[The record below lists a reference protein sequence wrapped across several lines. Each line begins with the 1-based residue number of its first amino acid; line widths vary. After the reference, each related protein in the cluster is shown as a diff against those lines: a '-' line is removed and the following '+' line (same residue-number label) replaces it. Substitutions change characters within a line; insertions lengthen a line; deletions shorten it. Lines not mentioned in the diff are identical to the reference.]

1 MPRAACVIRYD
12 GKRVAVWR
20 VKYPDANGKQVQETI
35 GAERDGVTRKQAEA
49 ELRERLVRVERKA
62 YTRPRALTFGAWADT
77 WLEEGKAR
85 RGWKP
90 RTILVY
96 ENTVEQ
102 HLKPVF
108 GTTRLESIRP
118 RDVAGYVRQVMSEPH
133 ERFGRP
139 LSAKFVNL
147 HLNVLHN
154 IFKAAIAEELAQ
166 TNPVASVERPKVQ
179 RRRWRILQP
188 AEVGRVAAGF
198 TDERARRVFL
208 TLMLTGLRRFELQ
221 ALRWQDV
228 NMLEATLR
236 VVESKSEEGERLI
249 ALAPILAR
257 ELEAHY
263 QTSAYRAGTDFV
275 FAHPTRGSRLEHE
288 WYAGAFRA
296 ALRAAGIT
304 EHVRPFHD
312 ARHAALTNMAA
323 TGASPIAV
331 MATAG
336 HRSMQTTKQYVHLA
350 GVVFRDESA
359 ALEQRLLGVQDPG
372 TNSPE
377 TAPLSENG

>member
-1 MPRAACVIRYD
+1 MPSGGCVIRYD
-12 GKRVAVWR
+12 GKRGTVWR
-20 VKYPDANGKQVQETI
+20 IKWADANGTQVQETV
-35 GAERDGVTRKQAEA
+35 GAECDGVTRKHAEA

-62 YTRPRALTFGAWADT
+62 YTRPQALTFGVWADT

-96 ENTVEQ
+96 ENTVDK

-108 GTTRLESIRP
+108 GNTRLDGIRP
-118 RDVAGYVRQVMSEPH
+118 RDVAGYVRQAMSEPH
-133 ERFGRP
+133 PRFGRP

-154 IFKAAIAEELAQ
+154 IFKAAIAEELVQ

-188 AEVGRVAAGF
+188 SEVGRVAAGF
-198 TDERARRVFL
+198 TDEGARRVFL
-208 TLMLTGLRRFELQ
+208 TLILTGLRRFELQ

-228 NMLEATLR
+228 NMLDATLR

-249 ALAPILAR
+249 ALPPILAR

-263 QTSAYRAGTDFV
+263 QASAYRAGSDFV
-275 FAHPTRGSRLEHE
+275 FAHPQRGSRLEHQ
-288 WYAGAFRA
+288 WYADEFRA
-296 ALRAAGIT
+296 ALKAAGIT
-304 EHVRPFHD
+304 EYVRPFHD

-336 HRSMQTTKQYVHLA
+336 HRSMQTTKQYLHLA

-359 ALEQRLLGVQDPG
+359 ALEERLLGVQSSG

-377 TAPLSENG
+377 TALLSENG

>member
-1 MPRAACVIRYD
+1 MPSGGCVIRYD
-12 GKRVAVWR
+12 GKRGTVWR
-20 VKYPDANGKQVQETI
+20 IKWADANGTQVQETV
-35 GAERDGVTRKQAEA
+35 GAECDGVTRKQAEA

-62 YTRPRALTFGAWADT
+62 YTRPKSLTFSAWADT

-90 RTILVY
+90 HTIIVY
-96 ENTVEQ
+96 ENTVDK

-108 GTTRLESIRP
+108 GSTRLDGIRP
-118 RDVAGYVRQVMSEPH
+118 RDVAAYVRQVMSEPH
-133 ERFGRP
+133 PRFGRP

-154 IFKAAIAEELAQ
+154 VFKAAIAEELVQ

-208 TLMLTGLRRFELQ
+208 TLILTGLRRFELQ

-228 NMLEATLR
+228 NMLDATLR

-249 ALAPILAR
+249 ALPPILAR

-263 QTSAYRAGTDFV
+263 QASAYRAGSDFV
-275 FAHPTRGSRLEHE
+275 FAHPHRGTRLEHQ
-288 WYAGAFRA
+288 WYADEFRA
-296 ALRAAGIT
+296 ALKAAGIT
-304 EHVRPFHD
+304 EYVRPFHD

-336 HRSMQTTKQYVHLA
+336 HRSMQTTKQYLHLA

-359 ALEQRLLGVQDPG
+359 ALEERLLGVQSSG

-377 TAPLSENG
+377 TALLSENG

>member
-1 MPRAACVIRYD
+1 
-12 GKRVAVWR
+12 
-20 VKYPDANGKQVQETI
+20 VQGTV
-35 GAERDGVTRKQAEA
+35 GAKRDGVTRKQAEA
-49 ELRERLVRVERKA
+49 ELRERLVRVERKG
-62 YTRPRALTFGAWADT
+62 YTRSKALTFGAWADT
-77 WLEEGKAR
+77 WLDEGKAR

-108 GTTRLESIRP
+108 GMTRLEGIRS
-118 RDVAGYVRQVMSEPH
+118 RDVAGYVRRVMSEPH

-154 IFKAAIAEELAQ
+154 IFKAAIAEELVQ

-257 ELEAHY
+257 ELEALY
-263 QTSAYRAGTDFV
+263 QASAYRAGTDYV
-275 FAHPTRGSRLEHE
+275 FAHPTRGSKLEHE
-288 WYAGAFRA
+288 WYAGEFRA
-296 ALRAAGIT
+296 ALKAAGIT

-359 ALEQRLLGVQDPG
+359 ALEQRLLGVQDSG

-377 TAPLSENG
+377 TALQSENP

>member
-1 MPRAACVIRYD
+1 MPSGACVVRYA
-12 GKRVAVWR
+12 GKRGTVWR
-20 VKYPDANGKQVQETI
+20 IKYADAGGKQVQETI
-35 GAERDGVTRKQAEA
+35 GAERDGVTRSQAQA
-49 ELRERLVRVERKA
+49 ALRERLVRVEQRG
-62 YTRPRALTFGAWADT
+62 YRRPKALTFGEWAGT

-90 RTILVY
+90 RTILAY
-96 ENTVEQ
+96 QNTVEQ
-102 HLKPVF
+102 HLAPVF
-108 GTTRLESIRP
+108 GATRLESIRP

-147 HLNVLHN
+147 HLNVLHA
-154 IFKAAIAEELAQ
+154 IFKAAIAEELVQ

-228 NMLEATLR
+228 NMLDATLR

-249 ALAPILAR
+249 AVPRSSPASWRRTSRGAPTGPGPTTFSPIR
-257 ELEAHY
+257 
-263 QTSAYRAGTDFV
+263 RA
-275 FAHPTRGSRLEHE
+275 ARGSSTSSTPASSGPRCERQVSRSTSDRSTTP
-288 WYAGAFRA
+288 A
-296 ALRAAGIT
+296 T
-304 EHVRPFHD
+304 RP
-312 ARHAALTNMAA
+312 
-323 TGASPIAV
+323 
-331 MATAG
+331 
-336 HRSMQTTKQYVHLA
+336 
-350 GVVFRDESA
+350 
-359 ALEQRLLGVQDPG
+359 
-372 TNSPE
+372 
-377 TAPLSENG
+377 